1 MGGSDG
7 ESTKSEKSPPPATTG
22 SEQSNVHVYPD
33 WAAMQAYY
41 GPRVA
46 MPPYYNQAVA
56 SGHLPPPYMWGPQP
70 MMSPYGAP
78 YAAIYAA
85 GGVYAHP
92 AVPLGTPAN
101 CQAAVNEPLAGTPMS
116 IDTPVKSPGNADKGL
131 MKRLK
136 GFDGLAMSIGHNNV
150 NAKVEVS
157 AENRL
162 SQSDETEGSSGG
174 SDGNTEEADKKKRKK
189 SHEGTSTDG
198 DGLEDEQAESKSP
211 LPFTGKVLG
220 HPINPANAAAG
231 HVVGTVISPS
241 APTALELLTP
251 AIDMKGNSATVSS
264 SNTAVSSDVWIQN
277 EREMKRE
284 RRKQSNRESARRSR
298 LRKQAEAEEL
308 GKRVDCLNAEN
319 FALKSEITQLAENS
333 KKLRL
338 ENAALLEKL
347 KNLQSEEEEN
357 VVEVKR
363 NPTDSTENLL
373 SRVNN
378 SSSVSKNPEEGT
390 DMYEKSSKPGGG
402 SKFHQLLSAK
412 PRADAVAAG

>member
-7 ESTKSEKSPPPATTG
+7 ESAKLEKSPPPAATG
-22 SEQSNVHVYPD
+22 TEQSNVHVYPD

-85 GGVYAHP
+85 QGVYAHP

-101 CQAAVNEPLAGTPMS
+101 CQAAVNEPLAGTPLS
-116 IDTPVKSPGNADKGL
+116 IDTPVKSSGNADKGL

-136 GFDGLAMSIGHNNV
+136 GFDGLAMSIGNNNV
-150 NAKVEVS
+150 NAKVEGS
-157 AENRL
+157 AENM

-189 SHEGTSTDG
+189 SQEGTSTDG
-198 DGLEDEQAESKSP
+198 DGREDEQAESKFPVS
-211 LPFTGKVLG
+211 FTSKVLG

-231 HVVGTVISPS
+231 HVVGTVITPTAS
-241 APTALELLTP
+241 TALELLNP
-251 AIDMKGNSATVSS
+251 AMDVKVNSATVSS

-319 FALKSEITQLAENS
+319 FALKSEISQLAENS
-333 KKLRL
+333 NKLRL

-347 KNLQSEEEEN
+347 KNLQSEVEEN
-357 VVEVKR
+357 VVEIKR

-378 SSSVSKNPEEGT
+378 SSSVSKNSEEGT
-390 DMYEKSSKPGGG
+390 DMYEKSSKSAGG